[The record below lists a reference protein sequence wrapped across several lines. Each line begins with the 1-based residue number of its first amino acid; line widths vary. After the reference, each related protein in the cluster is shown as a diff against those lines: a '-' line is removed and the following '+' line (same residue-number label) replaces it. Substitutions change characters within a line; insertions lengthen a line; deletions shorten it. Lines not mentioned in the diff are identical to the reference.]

1 MTVQRLL
8 PRLWPALLA
17 MLLIAATP
25 VTAWFDSETA
35 WLAHDTAGETL
46 GTVPQGTGQTPPVV
60 DHSSRK
66 KPRFSASLEEF
77 FEIDDDAEQY
87 FKPPPAI
94 ARYGVGVAI
103 ADPSSSFVSYR
114 SAPRTHRV
122 CAAYPTGPPHA

>member
-1 MTVQRLL
+1 MTVQQLL
-8 PRLWPALLA
+8 PRLLPALVA

-25 VTAWFDSETA
+25 ATA
-35 WLAHDTAGETL
+35 WLDDDTAWRAYDTAGETL
-46 GTVPQGTGQTPPVV
+46 GAVPQSTGQTPPAI

-66 KPRFSASLEEF
+66 KPRVSASLEEF

-87 FKPPPAI
+87 FKPPPAL
-94 ARYGVGVAI
+94 ARYGAGVAI
-103 ADPSSSFVSYR
+103 AVPSSPFVSYR